1 MFGNE
6 IEKPIKQRTTRVS
19 QRIAATDALAE
30 FKIGKIAQ
38 TFLRKALEEGKADD
52 NEVELMQ
59 SKDYSK
65 DTFGLDY
72 PLLVPADGDVD
83 SVRYYAYPLTIKG
96 VLYRLCSQWFEVSS
110 NNDRP
115 QLLAWLNEKAGTM

>member
-1 MFGNE
+1 MLKNARLYNQTGNHHHHGNC
-6 IEKPIKQRTTRVS
+6 ITKKT
-19 QRIAATDALAE
+19 
-30 FKIGKIAQ
+30 
-38 TFLRKALEEGKADD
+38 DD

-83 SVRYYAYPLTIKG
+83 SVRYYASPLTIKG
-96 VLYRLCSQWFEVSS
+96 ELYRLCSQWFEVSS

-115 QLLAWLNEKAGTM
+115 QLLALLNEKAGTI